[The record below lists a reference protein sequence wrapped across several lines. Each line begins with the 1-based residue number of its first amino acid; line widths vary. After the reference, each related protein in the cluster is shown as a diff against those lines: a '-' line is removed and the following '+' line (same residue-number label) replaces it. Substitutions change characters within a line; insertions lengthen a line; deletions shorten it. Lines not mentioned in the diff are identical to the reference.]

1 VTDRDAELERLA
13 RRFPVARGR
22 FEKGVLQRMR
32 AELEQTSKLIEA
44 KPGKRRKPQE
54 TTKINRDLADHQRK
68 LIAQVDALLLHGM
81 AVDADV
87 AVVAGFLRRTQYVAA
102 HAEELAS
109 RAHDAIE
116 QVSDALAD
124 LAGFVGG
131 MQSRL
136 DHRIDDADILRCAQD
151 RAGDIIRQ
159 SVAQQVTTMSA
170 AIALEMERQIKLE
183 DETLR
188 RALPLLAAQQTETKG
203 QAEARLA
210 ELAETMRPLKR
221 LRTLVRVLRTDITR
235 LTADAG

>member
-1 VTDRDAELERLA
+1 
-13 RRFPVARGR
+13 
-22 FEKGVLQRMR
+22 MR

-136 DHRIDDADILRCAQD
+136 DHRIDDAMIRELN
-151 RAGDIIRQ
+151 AGGVRLQ
-159 SVAQQVTTMSA
+159 EVVRFVAASGSYV
-170 AIALEMERQIKLE
+170 IYRV
-183 DETLR
+183 
-188 RALPLLAAQQTETKG
+188 G
-203 QAEARLA
+203 FEA
-210 ELAETMRPLKR
+210 PS
-221 LRTLVRVLRTDITR
+221 
-235 LTADAG
+235 TAK